1 MPVGWSRPERQALPS
16 STQAKNDAKRP
27 SLAQMFPAK
36 AASKSAGGSPLKF
49 KLKKTSEMKEE
60 EEEAASRDC
69 ARGSGD
75 TAAGKLEKTASF
87 VSEGD
92 SGFHDPGSPGGAKA
106 RGLPPAAD
114 KEVSRSLSW

>member
-1 MPVGWSRPERQALPS
+1 
-16 STQAKNDAKRP
+16 
-27 SLAQMFPAK
+27 
-36 AASKSAGGSPLKF
+36 
-49 KLKKTSEMKEE
+49 MKEE

-92 SGFHDPGSPGGAKA
+92 YLSAARKAAYSIVLREIKSKDMGGLKGDLKRYAMESPP
-106 RGLPPAAD
+106 L
-114 KEVSRSLSW
+114 